1 MNVKHAHNALAMVL
15 GLALA
20 SCGGRSSKPG
30 AMSPASSQRDQCRQ
44 PSMSGDGADPDSAPA
59 AESSGD
65 YDYDSCI
72 SSDPEAAP
80 MASEEEE
87 ISQLWNEIRDMR
99 VGEGLP
105 AEPLVSDSTNVQPLS
120 VSEIQEEHA
129 DPTTQTCIATCK
141 IEKSICKNADKIC
154 RLADNLGGNEWANE
168 KCNSGKASC
177 QEANKKCAACV
188 EAESATITP

>member
-1 MNVKHAHNALAMVL
+1 MAFA
-15 GLALA
+15 LALA

-30 AMSPASSQRDQCRQ
+30 ATTPAAQRDQCYE
-44 PSMSGDGADPDSAPA
+44 PSSVSGNGGDADSAPA
-59 AESSGD
+59 SEGSAD

-72 SSDPEAAP
+72 SADPEAAP
-80 MASEEEE
+80 MFGEEEE

-99 VGEGLP
+99 VGAGLD
-105 AEPLVSDSTNVQPLS
+105 AEPLASDSSKMQPLS

-129 DPTTQTCIATCK
+129 DPTTQICIATCK

-154 RLADNLGGNEWANE
+154 RLADNLGGNEWATE

-188 EAESATITP
+188 AAEATTVTP